1 LSEEIFLLPDVG
13 EGLVEAEIV
22 TWKVN
27 VGDVVTLNQPLVD
40 IETAKATV
48 ELPSPYAGTV
58 VALHGKVGDV
68 MEVHKPLITFD
79 VGGAA
84 GTASSAT
91 PAEAPVASSEPAKAA
106 SIGEGREAV
115 LVGYG
120 VANEDGVATRKHRRQ
135 GSPSST
141 PPPQPPPVAPPVAP
155 VAAPAS
161 TMPAMAPRSTP
172 PVRLYAKQ
180 HGVAIETLAGTG
192 RDGLITRDDV
202 ERALSGA
209 PVAQPAR
216 SAPITGPTTTSRFV
230 GRELASWA
238 TGPKEERIPVK
249 GVLRSMSDAMVQSAF
264 SAPHAAVWV
273 SLDATKTME
282 LLASLKKQPTLQ
294 DLRLSPLTIVALALC
309 DAARHFPGINSSF
322 DAAAGEVI
330 VRRSINLGIAAD
342 TDRGLIVPNLKG
354 ADQFDL
360 VAMAQ
365 ALNVLVEKA
374 RNGTTTPNEMIGT
387 TLTITNVGPFG
398 VDAAVPIL
406 PPGTGVILAVGQ
418 IAKAP
423 WVVNDEVVVRSVVQ
437 LAISFDHRQVDGALA
452 SRALGHVARYLED
465 PAPRLIA
472 G

>member
-1 LSEEIFLLPDVG
+1 MSEEIFLLPDVG

-58 VALHGKVGDV
+58 VKLHGNVGDV

-79 VGGAA
+79 VGGAPGA
-84 GTASSAT
+84 ASTSTPAEA
-91 PAEAPVASSEPAKAA
+91 PAEAPVAAAEPAKEA

-135 GSPSST
+135 GPSRPT
-141 PPPQPPPVAPPVAP
+141 APEPPVAVAP
-155 VAAPAS
+155 VATAS
-161 TMPAMAPRSTP
+161 AVPTLAPRSTP

-180 HGVAIETLAGTG
+180 HGLDLASLAGTG
-192 RDGLITRDDV
+192 REGLITRDDV

-209 PVAQPAR
+209 PVATPVR
-216 SAPITGPTTTSRFV
+216 TSAPITGPTTTSRFV
-230 GRELASWA
+230 GREIASWA

-282 LLASLKKQPTLQ
+282 LLASLKKQPSLQ

-342 TDRGLIVPNLKG
+342 TDRGLIVPNIKG
-354 ADQFDL
+354 ADEFDL

-406 PPGTGVILAVGQ
+406 PPGTGIILAVGQ

-423 WVVNDEVVVRSVVQ
+423 WVVNDEIVVRQVVQ
-437 LAISFDHRQVDGALA
+437 IAMSFDHRQVDGALA
-452 SRALGHVARYLED
+452 S
-465 PAPRLIA
+465 
-472 G
+472 